1 METNSGCIGIQP
13 IPESGPINAS
23 LCIIGILLSN
33 NNISSAHLRG
43 LHEPCL
49 RGSAASST
57 EVHTFYCRDFRISRS
72 RKLWNY
78 FQGSFPLTWWRRYCY
93 LVEFALSSHSPF
105 ERTILFKSIPFRGKT
120 ICLGI
125 VREEYPIAW
134 DNLQSSTC
142 LIWNRF
148 VTFYTSPI
156 FQMLRKDIT
165 WLGVPYH
172 GFISTDPMELFSV

>member
-1 METNSGCIGIQP
+1 M
-13 IPESGPINAS
+13 
-23 LCIIGILLSN
+23 LSN
-33 NNISSAHLRG
+33 NNISFAHLRG

-78 FQGSFPLTWWRRYCY
+78 FQGLFPWSDDVDTVY
-93 LVEFALSSHSPF
+93 LVELHYSPTHLF
-105 ERTILFKSIPFRGKT
+105 ERTILFKSTPFRGKT

-125 VREEYPIAW
+125 VSEEYPTFW
-134 DNLQSSTC
+134 YNLQSSTC

-172 GFISTDPMELFSV
+172 GFISTDPM

>member
-1 METNSGCIGIQP
+1 M
-13 IPESGPINAS
+13 
-23 LCIIGILLSN
+23 LSN
-33 NNISSAHLRG
+33 NNISFAHLRG

-78 FQGSFPLTWWRRYCY
+78 FQGLFPLIWWRRYC
-93 LVEFALSSHSPF
+93 LSRRVAHSPTHLF
-105 ERTILFKSIPFRGKT
+105 WKNHSFKSTPFRGKT

-125 VREEYPIAW
+125 VREEYPTFW
-134 DNLQSSTC
+134 YNLQSSTC

-172 GFISTDPMELFSV
+172 GFISTDPM

>member
-1 METNSGCIGIQP
+1 M
-13 IPESGPINAS
+13 
-23 LCIIGILLSN
+23 LSN
-33 NNISSAHLRG
+33 NNISFAHLRG

-57 EVHTFYCRDFRISRS
+57 EVHTHFIVETSVSIAGGNSGITSKVSF
-72 RKLWNY
+72 LW
-78 FQGSFPLTWWRRYCY
+78 SDDVDTVY
-93 LVEFALSSHSPF
+93 LIELHYSPTHLF
-105 ERTILFKSIPFRGKT
+105 ERTILFKSTPFRGKT

-125 VREEYPIAW
+125 VREEYPTFW
-134 DNLQSSTC
+134 YNLQSSTC

-172 GFISTDPMELFSV
+172 GFISTDPM

>member
-1 METNSGCIGIQP
+1 MRTWEVCTSLAYVVQLQVRPKFIHFIVETSVSVAVGNSGITSKVP
-13 IPESGPINAS
+13 FLWPDDEDTV
-23 LCIIGILLSN
+23 
-33 NNISSAHLRG
+33 ISSSLHYSPTHL
-43 LHEPCL
+43 
-49 RGSAASST
+49 
-57 EVHTFYCRDFRISRS
+57 
-72 RKLWNY
+72 
-78 FQGSFPLTWWRRYCY
+78 
-93 LVEFALSSHSPF
+93 F

-125 VREEYPIAW
+125 VREEYPIAL

>member
-1 METNSGCIGIQP
+1 M
-13 IPESGPINAS
+13 
-23 LCIIGILLSN
+23 LSN
-33 NNISSAHLRG
+33 NNISFAHLRG

-49 RGSAASST
+49 CGSATSST
-57 EVHTFYCRDFRISRS
+57 EVHTFYCRDFRISRC

-78 FQGSFPLTWWRRYCY
+78 FQGLFLWSDDEDTVY
-93 LVEFALSSHSPF
+93 LVELHYSPTHLF
-105 ERTILFKSIPFRGKT
+105 ERTIPFKSTPFRGKT

-125 VREEYPIAW
+125 VREEYPTFW
-134 DNLQSSTC
+134 YNLQSSTC

-156 FQMLRKDIT
+156 FQMLRKYIT

-172 GFISTDPMELFSV
+172 GFISTDPM

>member
-1 METNSGCIGIQP
+1 M
-13 IPESGPINAS
+13 
-23 LCIIGILLSN
+23 LSN
-33 NNISSAHLRG
+33 NNISFAHLRG

-78 FQGSFPLTWWRRYCY
+78 FQGLFPLIWWRRYC
-93 LVEFALSSHSPF
+93 LSRRVALFSHSPF
-105 ERTILFKSIPFRGKT
+105 RKNHSLLKHTVLCGKP

-125 VREEYPIAW
+125 VREEYLMTW

-172 GFISTDPMELFSV
+172 GFISTDPM